1 MPELPDVEVVVKRI
15 RGKLLNRCISSV
27 TIFDR
32 TLTSESIIRTV
43 KGKKIEG
50 ISRRGK
56 YILFLLN
63 DRNTL
68 IIHLRM
74 TGELLIKKPDAELSK
89 HTRLII
95 FLDGDRELRFVDPRR
110 LGKLFFIENMDF
122 QGIPGLRLMGPE
134 PLSEDFTLQTFHTR
148 LKKRGGRI
156 KSILMDQHFIAGIG
170 NIYGDEILFQSGI
183 RPSRKAFDLSEE
195 EIGRLYHT
203 IRSVLKKAIEHD
215 ADLSEMK
222 DWFIHGRREGLC
234 IKCRKKL
241 ERVMIQGRYSY
252 FCEICQS

>member
-1 MPELPDVEVVVKRI
+1 MPELPDVEMVVKRI
-15 RGKLLNRCISSV
+15 RGKLLNRCISRVTLLDRVLIPESV
-27 TIFDR
+27 I
-32 TLTSESIIRTV
+32 SPV
-43 KGKKIEG
+43 KGKRIEG

-74 TGELLIKKPDAELSK
+74 TGDLMITEPDAEVDK

-95 FLDGDRELRFVDPRR
+95 CLDGDRELRFVDQRR
-110 LGKLFFIENMDF
+110 LGKLFVIENMDF
-122 QGIPGLRLMGPE
+122 QCIPGLYRMGPE
-134 PLSEDFTLQTFHTR
+134 PLSEDFTLQAFHAR
-148 LKKRGGRI
+148 LKKRRGRI

-183 RPSRKAFDLSEE
+183 RPSRKVRDLSED
-195 EIGRLYHT
+195 EIQRLYHT

-222 DWFIHGRREGLC
+222 DWFIHGRSEGLC
-234 IKCRKKL
+234 TKCRKKL